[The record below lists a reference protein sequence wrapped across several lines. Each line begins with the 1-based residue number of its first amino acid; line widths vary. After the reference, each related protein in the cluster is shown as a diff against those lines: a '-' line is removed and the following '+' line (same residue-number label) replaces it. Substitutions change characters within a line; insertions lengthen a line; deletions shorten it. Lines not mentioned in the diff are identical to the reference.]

1 MKLYHLFLSITF
13 TTSTATATAEADYII
28 IGGGTTGLL
37 LANRLSSTP
46 TTTVLVLDP
55 GKDTRTNPNVTNP
68 TQWLRNAHTE
78 IDWAYAS
85 TPQSHALNR
94 TLSYTA
100 GRILGGTS
108 MINGMTYL
116 RADSPEIDAWEALG
130 AKGWNWGSLWPY
142 YLRTEKFSQPLG
154 WQVDAGA
161 DDVSAFHGE
170 RGNVDVCFTMQ
181 LSTTGFWEKVRDAW
195 VGLGVRWN
203 KDPNGGS
210 VEGVSVW
217 PQTIDCKE
225 DVRCSSAKA
234 FYYPVDGRENLR
246 VVRGTV
252 RRILWGE
259 SESESG
265 RERHVAV
272 GVEYL
277 DETGEVQTAMTRK
290 EVVLSAGA
298 LRTPPILEA
307 SGVGDAGR
315 LRGLG
320 IETRIDLPGV
330 GENLQDQPNVPLLYM
345 GSLNVSGYAP
355 YATFVTASQ
364 LFGEDLED
372 IAAYAPL
379 SNVQCKNTDI
389 NRTTLSS
396 IPAWAESLA
405 SSSANNLNSS
415 AIKHILTLQHTL
427 IFKSNVTIAEIL
439 TTASGTTLLSAYWL
453 LLPFSRGSVHLSS
466 TKEKDINAPSIDPN
480 FFQVDFDLQTE
491 MAIGRLA
498 QSFWEQGPVKSLHA
512 VPMPG
517 RGLEGNATDPQWT
530 AFMKNTFGPNYHPI
544 GTASMMAREL
554 GGVVDSRLK
563 VYGTE
568 NVRVVDASVIPLQVS
583 GHLTATL
590 YAMAERAA
598 DIILNRRQD

>member
-1 MKLYHLFLSITF
+1 MKLHHLLLSIIL
-13 TTSTATATAEADYII
+13 TTSTATASAQAEREADYLI

-37 LANRLSSTP
+37 LANRLSSNP
-46 TTTVLVLDP
+46 TTTVLILDP
-55 GKDTRTNPNVTNP
+55 GNDTRTNPNVTNP

-78 IDWAYAS
+78 IDWAYPS
-85 TPQSHALNR
+85 TPQSYALNR

-116 RADSPEIDAWEALG
+116 RADKPEIDAWEALG
-130 AKGWNWGSLWPY
+130 AKGWNWGNLWPY
-142 YLRTEKFSQPLG
+142 YLRTEKFSPPLA

-161 DDVSAFHGE
+161 DDVSSFHGE
-170 RGNVDVCFTMQ
+170 RGSVDVCFSME
-181 LSTTGFWEKVRDAW
+181 LSTAGFWERVRDAW
-195 VGLGVRWN
+195 GRLGVRWN
-203 KDPNGGS
+203 KDPNEGS

-217 PQTIDCKE
+217 PQTIDCQE

-252 RRILWGE
+252 RRILWAD
-259 SESESG
+259 S
-265 RERHVAV
+265 REGGDVAV

-277 DETGEVQTAMTRK
+277 DENGQMQTAMTRK
-290 EVVLSAGA
+290 EVILSAGA

-307 SGVGDAGR
+307 SGVGDKDR

-330 GENLQDQPNVPLLYM
+330 GENMQDQPNVPLLYA
-345 GSLNVSGYAP
+345 GNLNISGTSP

-364 LFGEDLED
+364 LFGEDVED
-372 IAAYAPL
+372 IAAA
-379 SNVQCKNTDI
+379 
-389 NRTTLSS
+389 TLSS
-396 IPAWAESLA
+396 IPTWAESLA
-405 SSSANNLNSS
+405 SSSKSNLNRS
-415 AIKHILTLQHTL
+415 AIQHILILQHAL

-439 TTASGTTLLSAYWL
+439 TSASGTILLSAFWL

-466 TKEKDINAPSIDPN
+466 TDEKDINAPSIDPN

-491 MAIGRLA
+491 MAIGKLA
-498 QSFWEQGPVKSLHA
+498 QSFWEQESVKSLSP

-530 AFMKNTFGPNYHPI
+530 AFIKETFGPNYHPV

-598 DIILNRRQD
+598 DIILNGR

>member
-1 MKLYHLFLSITF
+1 MKLQHLFLSSSFFFIIS
-13 TTSTATATAEADYII
+13 TSTATATATAEADYII

-78 IDWAYAS
+78 IDWAYPS

-116 RADSPEIDAWEALG
+116 RADRPEIDAWEALG

-142 YLRTEKFSQPLG
+142 YLQTEKFSPPLA

-161 DDVSAFHGE
+161 DDVSAFHG
-170 RGNVDVCFTMQ
+170 RKGSVDVCFTMQ
-181 LSTTGFWEKVRDAW
+181 LSTTGFWDRVRDAW
-195 VGLGVRWN
+195 GALGVRWN

-210 VEGVSVW
+210 VGGVSVW

-252 RRILWGE
+252 KRILWGE
-259 SESESG
+259 GNSLG
-265 RERHVAV
+265 GGHVAV

-277 DETGEVQTAMTRK
+277 DEQGQMQTAMTHK
-290 EVVLSAGA
+290 EVMLSAGA

-307 SGVGDAGR
+307 SGVGDKDR

-320 IETRIDLPGV
+320 IEARIDLPGV
-330 GENLQDQPNVPLLYM
+330 GENLQDQPNVPLLYT
-345 GSLNVSGYAP
+345 GSLNVSGTAP
-355 YATFVTASQ
+355 YATFVKTSQ
-364 LFGEDLED
+364 LFGEHVES
-372 IAAYAPL
+372 IAAA
-379 SNVQCKNTDI
+379 
-389 NRTTLSS
+389 TLSS

-405 SSSANNLNSS
+405 SSSSNNLNSS
-415 AIKHILTLQHTL
+415 AIRHILTLQHAL
-427 IFKSNVTIAEIL
+427 IFTSNVTIAEIL
-439 TTASGTTLLSAYWL
+439 TSASGTTLLSAFWL

-466 TKEKDINAPSIDPN
+466 TDDKDMDAPSIDPN

-491 MAIGRLA
+491 MAIGKLA
-498 QSFWEQGPVKSLHA
+498 QEFWEQAPAKGLRPV
-512 VPMPG
+512 PIPG
-517 RGLEGNATDPQWT
+517 RALEGNATDTEWT
-530 AFMKNTFGPNYHPI
+530 AFIEKTFGPNYHPI